1 MNETIFNKYINYSK
15 ELNEKDIKLL
25 LNIKNDENYQVF
37 SKLIEVMIKTNKKLE
52 QEIII
57 EEW

>member
-37 SKLIEVMIKTNKKLE
+37 SKLIEVMIKTYKKLE